1 MTQHTVSQTQN
12 KALLITL
19 CGEVKGVGFRRY
31 VWRVAKTLNLKGY
44 VENIQG
50 KDCVNIYVEGD
61 KSLIN
66 EFVNRIKMNKVY
78 RIDYVKMLEK
88 MHTGMYNDFTI
99 IKCLGEED
107 L

>member
-1 MTQHTVSQTQN
+1 MAQQTVLEN
-12 KALLITL
+12 KALLLTL

-31 VWRVAKTLNLKGY
+31 VWRIAKTLNLKGY
-44 VENIQG
+44 VENVPG

-61 KSLIN
+61 KSLID

-78 RIDYVKMLEK
+78 RIDYVETQEK
-88 MHTGMYNDFTI
+88 TYTGIYNDFII
-99 IKCLGEED
+99 IKCVGEED